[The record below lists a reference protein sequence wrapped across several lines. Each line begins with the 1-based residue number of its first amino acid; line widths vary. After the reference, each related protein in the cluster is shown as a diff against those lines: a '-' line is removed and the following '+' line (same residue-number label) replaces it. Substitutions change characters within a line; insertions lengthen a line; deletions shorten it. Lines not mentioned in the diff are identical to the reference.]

1 METKMAL
8 IDVCSGSLNW
18 SGTRFS
24 KSVVL
29 ARRWTGF
36 AALSLLAASIVKH
49 RRKQRMF
56 ADLQA
61 LDDRVLRDIG
71 VTRGEIRYLAYGS
84 QQNQSRRRV

>member
-1 METKMAL
+1 MAL

-24 KSVVL
+24 ESVVL

-49 RRKQRMF
+49 RRRKQRMF

-71 VTRGEIRYLAYGS
+71 VSRGEIRYLAYGS